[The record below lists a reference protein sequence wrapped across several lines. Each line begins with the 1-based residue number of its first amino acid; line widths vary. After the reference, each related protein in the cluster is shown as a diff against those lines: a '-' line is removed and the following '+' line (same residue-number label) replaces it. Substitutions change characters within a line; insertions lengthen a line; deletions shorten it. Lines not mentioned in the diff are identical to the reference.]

1 MCAAM
6 LRSGSTK
13 AAAYETWKNVY
24 ASLRSDLLVLVL
36 VVAAGWASA
45 SYAASGDPGRGGAL
59 AVIGNVALAA
69 LGPVLLTKVHQR
81 LIALEFRRGG
91 VKVSPGLEKGVGGA
105 LQWRMIAVAAQ
116 PLDDGRADG
125 ARSADGQVMGTYL
138 HGLFESADA
147 SAAILR
153 WAGLSV
159 VQAVDYH
166 ALRER
171 DIERLADQVEQ
182 HLDIGRLRSLC
193 GLSL

>member
-1 MCAAM
+1 MQQALSGAKRQRAK
-6 LRSGSTK
+6 LRK
-13 AAAYETWKNVY
+13 IRRKLN
-24 ASLRSDLLVLVL
+24 RSSVPTTLHRGLL
-36 VVAAGWASA
+36 GWVGWSVGCPMAINLS
-45 SYAASGDPGRGGAL
+45 
-59 AVIGNVALAA
+59 
-69 LGPVLLTKVHQR
+69 
-81 LIALEFRRGG
+81 
-91 VKVSPGLEKGVGGA
+91 KGC
-105 LQWRMIAVAAQ
+105 
-116 PLDDGRADG
+116 
-125 ARSADGQVMGTYL
+125 TYL
-138 HGLFESADA
+138 NWFQWIPSAVGVSVGEGKPPSPNLPQLLGNAGLPTRVYSFGLFESADA